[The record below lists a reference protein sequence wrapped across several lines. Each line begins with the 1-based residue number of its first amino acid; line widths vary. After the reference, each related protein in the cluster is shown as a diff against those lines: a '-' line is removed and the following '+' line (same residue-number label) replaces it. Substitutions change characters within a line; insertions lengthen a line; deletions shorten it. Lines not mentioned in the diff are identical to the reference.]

1 MVKYLRSNVK
11 KINSAFVIEPLEQKK
26 AYRKMRSSSLTDS
39 LNIGMYLVTP
49 LLCGVLLGILLDNK
63 FGTKPV
69 FVLIGIFFGFLGSF
83 FNLIKVVKSISDNA

>member
-26 AYRKMRSSSLTDS
+26 PHKKVNPASLTDS
-39 LNIGMYLVTP
+39 LNIGMYLVAP

-69 FVLIGIFFGFLGSF
+69 FVLIGIFFGVLGSF